1 MAEIRMTK
9 EIVYQAGDPD
19 GESLTVIFEPG
30 DVVWA
35 DAPPPRPTTRSAWC
49 EPADAAVAMET
60 PDAGDVLAALM
71 SRAEVTPPA
80 DVTVGWDVG
89 GPVDILSG
97 IG

>member
-9 EIVYQAGDPD
+9 EVVLQTEDPD
-19 GESLTVIFEPG
+19 GASLTVTFEPG
-30 DVVWA
+30 DAVWA
-35 DAPPPRPTTRSAWC
+35 DAPPLRSITRSALC
-49 EPADAAVAMET
+49 EPAAAAVAMET

-71 SRAEVTPPA
+71 SRAEVVPSA
-80 DVTVGWDVG
+80 DVTVGWNVG

>member
-1 MAEIRMTK
+1 MDSTK
-9 EIVYQAGDPD
+9 Y
-19 GESLTVIFEPG
+19 
-30 DVVWA
+30 
-35 DAPPPRPTTRSAWC
+35 PPPSALALTRSTWC

-71 SRAEVTPPA
+71 SRAGTLPPA

-89 GPVDILSG
+89 GPVDILPG